1 MNANDDKSLTVDDK
15 IFTGVLW
22 LNAKVVGLV
31 LGILFALG
39 IFVATNWLVIKGGE
53 RVGPHLQLL
62 SQYFI
67 GYRVTFLGS
76 LIGAA
81 YGFALG
87 TISGALIGWIYN
99 KIAAFRN

>member
-1 MNANDDKSLTVDDK
+1 MSTRENRLLTDDKL
-15 IFTGVLW
+15 FTGVLW

-31 LGILFALG
+31 LGIIFALG

-67 GYRVTFLGS
+67 GYRVTFIGS
-76 LIGAA
+76 LIGAT
-81 YGFALG
+81 YGFILG
-87 TISGALIGWIYN
+87 TLCGGLIGWVYN
-99 KIAAFRN
+99 KIAAWRN